1 MPGLNMEGSNFA
13 PLTLAALLLIPASS
27 SNAST
32 KGQGEPSTTSLPA
45 VHAIHSTPGPRIW
58 QFKKGS
64 TTLLVLG
71 TVQPLRQSLP
81 IDTRGIEAAIST
93 SEAILS
99 SPGVTME
106 HDGGLLRSLMLW
118 PSIRKLKFLADGRT
132 LRDELTVNEYM
143 KWSELKHLYGMRDA
157 STERMRP
164 MYAAW
169 KVHDAALKLSGIRT
183 GRPLSQSI
191 ERMARQHRIPIVNAR
206 FAMPVKADRKT
217 IQRFHIDSAN
227 DHKCFAE
234 ATSSLQ
240 PWLDEV
246 DELGRAWA
254 EGDIDSR
261 ALLQAPPSPS
271 RCWVRLT
278 NDAIGNTMNLN
289 LDVAS
294 RLHWVKVLH
303 STTSRY
309 NRVFTTLPLQDLLHS
324 KGMAAV
330 LLEEGY
336 IPDAEVFFGD
346 QPQSP
351 DHATSRN

>member
-1 MPGLNMEGSNFA
+1 MPGLNMDGLDFA
-13 PLTLAALLLIPASS
+13 SLTLAALVLIAAPP
-27 SNAST
+27 SNAYAN
-32 KGQGEPSTTSLPA
+32 GQEEPSTTILPA

-58 QFKKGS
+58 QFKRGS
-64 TTLLVLG
+64 SILLVLG
-71 TVQPLRQSLP
+71 TIQPLRESLSV
-81 IDTRGIEAAIST
+81 DTRGIEAAIST
-93 SEAILS
+93 SQAIVS

-118 PSIRKLKFLADGRT
+118 PSIRKLKFLADDRT
-132 LRDELTVNEYM
+132 LRDELTLSEYT
-143 KWSELKHLYGMRDA
+143 KWSELKHLYDLRDA
-157 STERMRP
+157 SIERMRP

-169 KVHDAALKLSGIRT
+169 RVHDAALKLSGART

-191 ERMARQHRIPIVNAR
+191 ERMARKHRIPIVNAR
-206 FAMPVKADRKT
+206 FAMPVKADRRT
-217 IQRFHIDSAN
+217 IQSFHIDSAN
-227 DHKCFAE
+227 DHKCFTE

-254 EGDIDSR
+254 EGDIESR

-289 LDVAS
+289 LDVES
-294 RLHWVKVLH
+294 RKHWITVLH
-303 STTSRY
+303 STASRY
-309 NRVFTTLPLQDLLHS
+309 NRVFTTLPLEDLLHS
-324 KGMAAV
+324 KGMAA
-330 LLEEGY
+330 LLIEEGY

-351 DHATSRN
+351 DHAASRN